1 MLRFEFTESA
11 KQYVL
16 LKTAD
21 KIVYEFSVNLDE
33 EDKFLWWV
41 EVLSSPEFKVDVD
54 LNNINTNKKY
64 YSERVLFRVR
74 VSGAKPDLD
83 RWDDNLRCVSKFL
96 RGEYD
101 ITYFKKIEEQ
111 DE

>member
-54 LNNINTNKKY
+54 LN
-64 YSERVLFRVR
+64 R
-74 VSGAKPDLD
+74 
-83 RWDDNLRCVSKFL
+83 
-96 RGEYD
+96 
-101 ITYFKKIEEQ
+101 
-111 DE
+111 